1 MDLGTTN
8 KDKMQ
13 GTLDPAGKRNR
24 RDAKKVENHTAPFA
38 QASSYKQSFPSWENG
53 KRDVFIEKAPQFPVY

>member
-24 RDAKKVENHTAPFA
+24 RDAKKDKEKQNESFIFTFL
-38 QASSYKQSFPSWENG
+38 SS
-53 KRDVFIEKAPQFPVY
+53 R